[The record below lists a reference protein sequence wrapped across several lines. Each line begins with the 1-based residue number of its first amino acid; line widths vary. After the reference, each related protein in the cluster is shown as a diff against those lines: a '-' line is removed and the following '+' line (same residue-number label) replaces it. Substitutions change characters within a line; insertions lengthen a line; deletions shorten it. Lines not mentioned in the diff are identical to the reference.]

1 MAKKTKETQ
10 EAPVENLN
18 NQINANFDDIL
29 AEGFNRY
36 AKYIIQDRAL
46 PELKDGLKPVQ
57 RRILYAMY
65 KLNLTPTSQFKKC
78 ARTVGD
84 VLGKYHPHGD
94 ASIYEA
100 LIRMAQDWKNN
111 LPAIEVHGNKGSIDN
126 DPAAAMR
133 YTEARLSEYGQE
145 ILSVNVF

>member
-1 MAKKTKETQ
+1 MAKKTKENTQ
-10 EAPVENLN
+10 EPVENLN

-100 LIRMAQDWKNN
+100 LIRMAQD
-111 LPAIEVHGNKGSIDN
+111 
-126 DPAAAMR
+126 
-133 YTEARLSEYGQE
+133 
-145 ILSVNVF
+145 

>member
-1 MAKKTKETQ
+1 MAKKTKEIN
-10 EAPVENLN
+10 EAPSENLA
-18 NQINANFDDIL
+18 NQINVNFDDIL

-46 PELKDGLKPVQ
+46 PELRDGLKPVQ

-65 KLNLTPTSQFKKC
+65 KLNLTPASQFKKC

-100 LIRMAQDWKNN
+100 LIRMAQD
-111 LPAIEVHGNKGSIDN
+111 
-126 DPAAAMR
+126 
-133 YTEARLSEYGQE
+133 
-145 ILSVNVF
+145 